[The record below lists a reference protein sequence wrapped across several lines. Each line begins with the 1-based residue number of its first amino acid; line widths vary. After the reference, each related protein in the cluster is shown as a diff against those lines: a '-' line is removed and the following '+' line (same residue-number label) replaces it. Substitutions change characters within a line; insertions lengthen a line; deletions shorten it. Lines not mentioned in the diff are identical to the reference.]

1 MHLRSLEIT
10 GFKSFAKKT
19 EFEFTSPITSIVGPN
34 GSGKSNFAES
44 FRFVLGEQSFKSMR
58 GKRGEDLIFS
68 GTQAIPGQGRASVTL
83 VFDNTKRFL
92 AIDFDE
98 VTLERVVYKDGTNE
112 YRLNGSVVRLKDI
125 IELLAGANIGP
136 SGHHIISQ
144 GEADRILSAP
154 PKDRR
159 LMIEDALG
167 LKVFQYKKTES
178 ERKLKKTNENKAHI
192 LSLQKEIE
200 PHLRFLERQVKKLE
214 KAKEVR
220 ESLAKDVREYLKRE
234 ALYLARE
241 RMILA
246 RDLEGPT
253 NELALCEKDIERAR
267 HTLET
272 NGHHDEKSDML
283 LSLESEIA
291 QVRKEKD
298 EQYRMIGR
306 LEGEIVSLENSI
318 ERAKERMG
326 SDTVVAFSRVETLA
340 ENITTLFEGA
350 EAKEASLLR
359 EVIAR
364 AKEIIATFITEHR
377 GAEDHH
383 KEDEEER
390 LRLVERHQTLKD
402 ALQTLA
408 AREERV
414 YQSYKQLEKDIENE
428 RNEGREA
435 EKEVF
440 RLMARQTELRATID
454 KIKTKELVHKRDT
467 EEYEREVR
475 EAVVLIGHA
484 VRGFEETELLRE
496 DGTPITDD
504 EIVAE
509 ARDVQY
515 ERRRHL
521 EKLKIRL
528 EELGGAN
535 ADEIMKEYE
544 EVHGRA
550 EFLLKEIADLEATIH
565 SLEGLIKDLESK
577 LDEKFKEGITTI
589 SKEFNTLF
597 TLMFGG
603 GSAGLTVVKEKK
615 RSRIDTDVVLEDADD
630 KGPMPTAEGLDESEE
645 GVEVSVALPNKR
657 IKGLQM
663 LSGGERALTS
673 IALIFA
679 MSRVNP
685 PPFIILDETDAALDE
700 ANSRRYGDMIE
711 TLAKD
716 SQLILITHNRETMSR
731 AGVLYGVTM
740 GADGASRLLSVKFE
754 EGLKYAK

>member
-1 MHLRSLEIT
+1 MHLRSLEIA

-68 GTQAIPGQGRASVTL
+68 GTQAIPGQGRASVKL

-98 VTLERVVYKDGTNE
+98 VTLERVVYKDGANE

-125 IELLAGANIGP
+125 IELLAQANIGP

-159 LMIEDALG
+159 IMIEDALG

-178 ERKLKKTNENKAHI
+178 ERKLKKTNENKAHVI
-192 LSLQKEIE
+192 SLQKEIE

-220 ESLAKDVREYLKRE
+220 EALAKDIREYLKRE
-234 ALYLARE
+234 SLYLAHE
-241 RMILA
+241 RMMINRELDEPKRELDACSKEIEHA
-246 RDLEGPT
+246 R
-253 NELALCEKDIERAR
+253 RAVAS
-267 HTLET
+267 
-272 NGHHDEKSDML
+272 NNNHDEKSDKI

-318 ERAKERMG
+318 QRAKERVG
-326 SDTVVAFSRVETLA
+326 SDTVIAFSRVEVLA
-340 ENITTLFEGA
+340 ENVTALFEGS

-359 EVIAR
+359 EVIAK
-364 AKEIIATFITEHR
+364 AKEIIASFITEHK
-377 GAEDHH
+377 GAQDNYNVD
-383 KEDEEER
+383 DEAKV
-390 LRLVERHQTLKD
+390 LLVERHQSAKE

-408 AREERV
+408 AREESL
-414 YQSYKQLEKDIENE
+414 YQRYKQLEKDIENE

-440 RLMARQTELRATID
+440 RLMARQTELRAIID
-454 KIKTKELVHKRDT
+454 KVNAREDMVRRDT

-484 VRGFEETELLRE
+484 VLGFEDVVLEQE
-496 DGTPITDD
+496 GVHITDED
-504 EIVAE
+504 VLAE
-509 ARDVQY
+509 KREVQY

-535 ADEIMKEYE
+535 ADEIMKEYD

-550 EFLLKEIADLEATIH
+550 EFLLKEIGDLEATVH
-565 SLEGLIKDLESK
+565 SLEGLIKDLEAK

-597 TLMFGG
+597 TIMFGG

-615 RSRIDTDVVLEDADD
+615 RARSDNDISLNEMGEGDVPMAASEED
-630 KGPMPTAEGLDESEE
+630 DESEE

-711 TLAKD
+711 SLAKD